1 MTAAVKGNMRRGE
14 QVGGEGFAQKKDA
27 NVGKN
32 PHSKG

>member
-1 MTAAVKGNMRRGE
+1 MAAAVNGNTRRGK
-14 QVGGEGFAQKKDA
+14 QVGGEGLAKKDA